1 MWLEDAVVYQ
11 VYVRSFQDT
20 DGDGVG
26 DLRGVTSRLEHIAG
40 LGAAAVWLTPIYPSP
55 NADYGYDVGDYTAVA
70 PELGTLADLDEL
82 VRAAHERGL
91 KVILD
96 FVPCHTSIEHPWFR
110 EHPDYY
116 VWADSP
122 PNNWLASFGGPAWQL
137 DPQTGRYYLHSFYPE
152 QPDLDWRNPEV
163 RRAMSA
169 ALRFWRERG
178 IDGFRL
184 DALDRL
190 LKDERLRDDPPA
202 TAPPVLPMHGKAAT
216 LRHIHSGNA
225 PDIGSALRSIREA
238 VGDAAVVGEVFLP
251 SAELGPYVEFL
262 DALFAFETMLG
273 SDGATGLRSGIE
285 GALRAGKPG
294 WVLSNHDFSRLA
306 SRVGPENARAATLLL
321 MALPGPVFLFQGDEL
336 GMRDAPEL
344 EPARDRA
351 GRDGFRRPMPW
362 DRSANGGFTRGTPW
376 LPVGD
381 GVTTSVEEQDR
392 DPQSPLALVRRLIEI
407 RRLLAGGIEFR
418 DSPPDTIV
426 IARGEY
432 EVAVNLGAEPRRAA
446 HAGEL
451 LVEANPGDGADPQVL
466 PPHGGWIARS
476 TRSCAF

>member
-1 MWLEDAVVYQ
+1 MWLDDAVVYE

-20 DGDGVG
+20 NGDGIG

-40 LGAAAVWLTPIYPSP
+40 LGASAVWLTPIYPSP
-55 NADYGYDVGDYTAVA
+55 NADYGYDVADYTAVA

-82 VRAAHERGL
+82 VSTAHARGL

-96 FVPCHTSIEHPWFR
+96 FVPCHTSIAHPWLR
-110 EHPDYY
+110 QHPDYY

-137 DPQTGRYYLHSFYPE
+137 DPETGRYYLHSFFPE
-152 QPDLDWRNPEV
+152 QADLNWRNPEV
-163 RRAMSA
+163 RRAMSD

-190 LKDERLRDDPPA
+190 LKDEQLRDDPPA
-202 TAPPVLPMHGKAAT
+202 TTPALLPLHGEAAS
-216 LRHIHSGNA
+216 LRHTHSSNA

-238 VGDAAVVGEVFLP
+238 VGDAVLIGEVFLP
-251 SAELGPYVEFL
+251 STELAPYVEVL
-262 DALFAFETMLG
+262 DAVFAFETMLG
-273 SDGATGLRSGIE
+273 SDGAAGLRAGIE
-285 GALRAGKPG
+285 GALRVGKQG

-306 SRVGPENARAATLLL
+306 SRVGPHNARAAAVLLF
-321 MALPGPVFLFQGDEL
+321 ALPGPVFLFQGDEL
-336 GMRDAPEL
+336 GMRDAPPV

-362 DRSANGGFTRGTPW
+362 DSSDNGGFTEGTPW

-381 GVTTSVEEQDR
+381 GITASVAEQES
-392 DPQSPLALVRRLIEI
+392 DPHSHLALVRQLVRA
-407 RRLLAGGIEFR
+407 RRSLGASIEFR

-426 IARGEY
+426 MARGEHL
-432 EVAVNLGAEPRRAA
+432 VAVNLGDEPRPVPP
-446 HAGEL
+446 AGEL
-451 LVEANPGDGADPQVL
+451 VVEANPGDATDRDVL
-466 PPHGGWIARS
+466 PSHGGWI
-476 TRSCAF
+476 TRTIR